1 MKQGHKPQEPMVRAE
16 HLYFSYNKQDV
27 LVDVSFSL
35 PRGEFVALVGPN
47 GSGKTTLVKLLLGLL
62 APDSG
67 RIHLFGTSVQE
78 FEERHRIGYVPQH
91 HAINKQ
97 FPATVR
103 ELLGLKSGS
112 DTKQVIAALEIDD
125 LLDKQFVSLS
135 GGQQQ
140 KVLIALAFL
149 SKPDLLILD
158 EPTVGVDIKSQQEFY
173 RFLRTMH
180 RDRGVSI
187 ILVSHDVGIISKYVT
202 SVLVLNKS
210 VCCYGAT
217 KELPVLLSKAYGRD
231 VHIHHHEHDH

>member
-1 MKQGHKPQEPMVRAE
+1 MKQQRKADPPMVQAE

-35 PRGEFVALVGPN
+35 PHGEFVALVGPN
-47 GSGKTTLVKLLLGLL
+47 GSGKTTLIKLLLGLL

-67 RIHLFGTSVQE
+67 RIHIFGTSVHE

-103 ELLGLKSGS
+103 ELLSLKPST
-112 DTKQVIAALEIDD
+112 DLKQVLAALEIND

-149 SKPDLLILD
+149 SRPDLLILD
-158 EPTVGVDIKSQQEFY
+158 EPTVGVDLKSQQEFY
-173 RFLRTMH
+173 SFLRTMH
-180 RDRGVSI
+180 RERGVSI
-187 ILVSHDVGIISKYVT
+187 LLVSHDVGIISKYVT
-202 SVLVLNKS
+202 SVLCLNKS
-210 VCCYGAT
+210 VCCFGAPH
-217 KELPVLLSKAYGRD
+217 ELPRMLSKAYGKEM
-231 VHIHHHEHDH
+231 HIHHHDHVH